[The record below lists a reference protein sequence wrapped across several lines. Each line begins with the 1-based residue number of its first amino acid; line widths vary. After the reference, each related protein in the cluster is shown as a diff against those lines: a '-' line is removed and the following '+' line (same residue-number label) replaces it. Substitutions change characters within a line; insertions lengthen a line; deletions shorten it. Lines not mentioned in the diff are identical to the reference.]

1 MVYVELQE
9 WKKAMAES
17 PPPWDP
23 VIPEA
28 KTSIQ
33 SEDTLSRTIQLS
45 TNEPSKVAHIGNSLD
60 LK

>member
-1 MVYVELQE
+1 MVYAELQE

-17 PPPWDP
+17 PPWDP
-23 VIPEA
+23 IIPEA

-60 LK
+60 PK